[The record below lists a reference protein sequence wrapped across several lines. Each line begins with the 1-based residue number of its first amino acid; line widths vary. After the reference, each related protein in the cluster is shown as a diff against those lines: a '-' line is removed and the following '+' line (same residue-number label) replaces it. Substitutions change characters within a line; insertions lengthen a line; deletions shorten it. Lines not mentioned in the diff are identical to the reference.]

1 MAPAHRC
8 LGWTIRANILFLQG
22 RRLSRTIRDG
32 VADQRASE
40 ANMVSGLEKRV
51 RHLKRGGWDADNP
64 SYTDLARGIGL
75 GPQLTLRR

>member
-1 MAPAHRC
+1 
-8 LGWTIRANILFLQG
+8 
-22 RRLSRTIRDG
+22 
-32 VADQRASE
+32 
-40 ANMVSGLEKRV
+40 MVSGLEKRV